1 MYYSVDMVKLKSYPI
16 IRPYKMGMQSTFFE
30 NEHEKIFS
38 SLIGFNNY
46 LDLKKQDC
54 IKYWTDTRFKYY
66 KHNWIIEFPCGGTC
80 FVAYKHN
87 SQKSDSTPQLFL
99 KFNPN
104 KMDLSISIY
113 KPLVALVYRCGK
125 NSITEVDIAVD
136 IERSIDNL
144 IIEKP
149 KRLQNYK
156 YFQSPKGKTHY
167 YGNRSNLIKVYDKA
181 SEMGLEKGYPLTRVE
196 FTLQVVNNRLN
207 KSQIR
212 DINIFDIGGTQIG
225 FNLEKENKTL
235 NAVVYAIYMGY
246 DINRLTDYQRRKVK
260 KYLHSAGTLV
270 DIDKTKMIECFNLF
284 VKDLN
289 NIIDKYNFN
298 YLCV

>member
-1 MYYSVDMVKLKSYPI
+1 MYYSVDMLKLKSYPV
-16 IRPYKMGMQSTFFE
+16 IRTDKMIMQSTFFKSR
-30 NEHEKIFS
+30 HEKIIS

-46 LDLKKQDC
+46 LELKKQDF
-54 IKYWTDTRFKYY
+54 IKYWSDTRFKYY
-66 KHNWIIEFPCGGTC
+66 EHNWIIEFPCGGTC

-87 SQKSDSTPQLFL
+87 SQKSDSTPQLFI

-113 KPLVALVYRCGK
+113 KPLIALISQSGS

-156 YFQSPKGKTHY
+156 YFQSPNGKTHY
-167 YGNRSNLIKVYDKA
+167 YGTRSNLIKVYDKA
-181 SEMGLEKGYPLTRVE
+181 SELGLAKGYPLTRVE
-196 FTLQVVNNRLN
+196 FTLPVKNDRLN
-207 KSQIR
+207 KADIR
-212 DINIFDIGGTQIG
+212 DINIFDIGSTQIG
-225 FNLEKENKTL
+225 FNLEKEDKTL

-284 VKDLN
+284 VDDIN
-289 NIIDKYNFN
+289 NKIGTSWNQFYN
-298 YLCV
+298 